1 MSDTNRAT
9 PRTEPEGQRLTSL
22 DALRGFDMF
31 WILGADSF
39 VYAIH
44 EMGKNPVTKFF
55 AEQVDHAEWAGFRFY
70 DLIFPLFVFIMGV
83 STVFSL
89 TKIIEREG
97 RAAAVKRV
105 LKRGVLL
112 FIVALIYSGG
122 FTNPWPDM
130 RLMGVLN
137 RIAICYTF
145 GGLLFIFCNVRVM
158 MAAAVV
164 LLLGYW
170 ALMAQVPFPDV
181 RPVPGGDAV
190 ITKEAG
196 FKSVDQLNMN
206 STVMIHG
213 SYVQGVTLANY
224 LDQKYLPGRK
234 YDGTYDPEGILS
246 TMPALVT
253 GLLGIFT
260 GLFLRKQASETNM
273 NPIFAGAAIGFFMFF
288 HSWVIYKSGLVIMAV
303 FVALAGLFLAGI
315 SYWLLLP
322 KKQIEANKAGNLI
335 VAGMMLALLG
345 WIWNI
350 EFPVIKKLW
359 TSSYVL
365 VAGGYSAML
374 LGLFYWI
381 VDVKKW
387 QAWCQPFIW
396 IGMNPITLYLTSNF
410 LGGLGF
416 EKLARRL
423 TGGPVKEFFD
433 THVTAGFGEL
443 VSSFVGVL
451 LFVWFA
457 RFLYQR
463 KIFLRL

>member
-1 MSDTNRAT
+1 MSET
-9 PRTEPEGQRLTSL
+9 QRLTSL

-105 LKRGVLL
+105 LKRGALL

-137 RIAICYTF
+137 RIAICYMF

-158 MAAAVV
+158 MAAAVA

-196 FKSVDQLNMN
+196 FKNVSQLNMD

-213 SYVQGVTLANY
+213 SYIQGVNLANY

-234 YDGTYDPEGILS
+234 YDGTYDPEGMLS

-260 GLFLRKQASETNM
+260 GLFLRKQTVPVPRTAL
-273 NPIFAGAAIGFFMFF
+273 ILIGAGAVSAT
-288 HSWVIYKSGLVIMAV
+288 
-303 FVALAGLFLAGI
+303 
-315 SYWLLLP
+315 
-322 KKQIEANKAGNLI
+322 
-335 VAGMMLALLG
+335 LG
-345 WIWNI
+345 WLWNI

-416 EKLARRL
+416 EKLARRV
-423 TGGPVKEFFD
+423 TGGPVKGFFD
-433 THVTAGFGEL
+433 THVAAGCGEL

-451 LFVWFA
+451 LFIWFA

>member
-1 MSDTNRAT
+1 MDTGMNQVIIQKINTGMNA
-9 PRTEPEGQRLTSL
+9 EPAAPSPPGADRLMSL

-39 VYAIH
+39 VYALH
-44 EMGKNPVTKFF
+44 ETSRTGLTQFLF
-55 AEQVDHAEWAGFRFY
+55 TQLDHADWAGFHFY
-70 DLIFPLFVFIMGV
+70 DLIFPLFVFMMGV

-137 RIAICYTF
+137 RIALCYTA
-145 GGLLFIFCNVRVM
+145 GGLLFIFLKTRGIAIV
-158 MAAAVV
+158 AGI

-170 ALMAQVPFPDV
+170 ALLACVPFPDV
-181 RPVPGGDAV
+181 RPQSGGDSV
-190 ITKEAG
+190 ITREAG
-196 FKSVDQLNMN
+196 FTNVSQLNLA
-206 STVMIHG
+206 STNLLHG
-213 SYVQGVTLANY
+213 SYIQGVNLTDY

-234 YDGTYDPEGILS
+234 YDGTYDPEGLLS
-246 TMPALVT
+246 TLPAIAS
-253 GLLGIFT
+253 GLLGIFA
-260 GLFLRKQASETNM
+260 GLLLSNKSVSDERKV
-273 NPIFAGAAIGFFMFF
+273 FWLLGAGAA
-288 HSWVIYKSGLVIMAV
+288 SA
-303 FVALAGLFLAGI
+303 A
-315 SYWLLLP
+315 
-322 KKQIEANKAGNLI
+322 
-335 VAGMMLALLG
+335 LG
-345 WIWNI
+345 WIWGI
-350 EFPVIKKLW
+350 EFPVIKKIW

-374 LGLFYWI
+374 LGAFYWM

-387 QAWCQPFIW
+387 RKWCQPFVW
-396 IGMNPITLYLTSNF
+396 IGMNPITLYLASNF
-410 LGGLGF
+410 MGGLGF

-423 TGGPVKEFFD
+423 AGGTVKHFFD
-433 THVTAGFGEL
+433 IHLAAGFGDL
-443 VSSFVGVL
+443 IIAAIAVA
-451 LFVWFA
+451 LFLYFA

>member
-1 MSDTNRAT
+1 MQKEKTSA
-9 PRTEPEGQRLTSL
+9 PVAAESARLTSL

-39 VYAIH
+39 VYALG
-44 EMGKNPVTKFF
+44 ELGKNPATKFL
-55 AEQVDHAEWAGFRFY
+55 AEQLDHAEWAGFRFY

-97 RAAAVKRV
+97 KAAAVKRV
-105 LKRGVLL
+105 LIRGILL
-112 FIVALIYSGG
+112 FAVALIYSGG

-137 RIAICYTF
+137 RIALCYTA
-145 GGLLFIFCNVRVM
+145 GGLLFIFCNVRGLI
-158 MAAAVV
+158 AAAAA

-170 ALMAQVPFPDV
+170 AIMAWTPMRDIRLEKESLAALAEKAGDEKLAAKFQDADSPSASNPSAKKNS
-181 RPVPGGDAV
+181 PVWAA
-190 ITKEAG
+190 TEQMYFATT
-196 FKSVDQLNMN
+196 NR
-206 STVMIHG
+206 
-213 SYVQGVTLANY
+213 VTG
-224 LDQKYLPGRK
+224 KYDKGYNVACHFDFAHLPGRK
-234 YDGTYDPEGILS
+234 YDLFWDPEGILS
-246 TMPALVT
+246 TLPAIVT

-260 GLFLRKQASETNM
+260 GLFLRLKNVPAMRKVFTL
-273 NPIFAGAAIGFFMFF
+273 IGAGAASAM
-288 HSWVIYKSGLVIMAV
+288 
-303 FVALAGLFLAGI
+303 
-315 SYWLLLP
+315 
-322 KKQIEANKAGNLI
+322 
-335 VAGMMLALLG
+335 LG
-345 WIWNI
+345 WIWGI
-350 EFPVIKKLW
+350 EFPVIKKIW

-374 LGLFYWI
+374 LGVFYWI

-387 QAWCQPFIW
+387 QWWCQPFVW

-423 TGGPVKEFFD
+423 TGGPVKLFFD
-433 THVTAGFGEL
+433 THLAPGFGEL
-443 VSSFVGVL
+443 VSSLVGVL

>member
-1 MSDTNRAT
+1 MDTEINRVIIQMLAAQKMKPESTAPESD
-9 PRTEPEGQRLTSL
+9 RLMSL

-39 VYAIH
+39 VYALH
-44 EMGKNPVTKFF
+44 ETAQTAPTKFL
-55 AEQVDHAEWAGFRFY
+55 ATQLDHAEWKGFHFY
-70 DLIFPLFVFIMGV
+70 DLIFPLFVFMMGV

-89 TKIIEREG
+89 SKTIAREG
-97 RAAAVKRV
+97 RAVAVKRV

-137 RIAICYTF
+137 RIAICYTA
-145 GGLLFIFCNVRVM
+145 GGLMFIFLKPRAL
-158 MAAAVV
+158 AAAAAA
-164 LLLGYW
+164 LLIGYW
-170 ALMAQVPFPDV
+170 ALLACVPFPDV
-181 RPVPGGDAV
+181 RPTPGGDAV

-196 FKSVDQLNMN
+196 YTNIVQLNMA
-206 STVMIHG
+206 STNLIHG
-213 SYVQGVTLANY
+213 SYIQGVNLTDY

-246 TMPALVT
+246 NLPAIVT
-253 GLLGIFT
+253 GLLGIFA
-260 GLFLRKQASETNM
+260 GLLVRNKSVPDQKKVIWLIS
-273 NPIFAGAAIGFFMFF
+273 AGAVSTA
-288 HSWVIYKSGLVIMAV
+288 
-303 FVALAGLFLAGI
+303 
-315 SYWLLLP
+315 
-322 KKQIEANKAGNLI
+322 
-335 VAGMMLALLG
+335 LG
-345 WIWNI
+345 WIWGI
-350 EFPVIKKLW
+350 DFPVIKKIW

-387 QAWCQPFIW
+387 RAWCQPFVW
-396 IGMNPITLYLTSNF
+396 IGMNPITLYLASNF
-410 LGGLGF
+410 MGGLGY

-423 TGGPVKEFFD
+423 AGGPVKNFFD
-433 THVTAGFGEL
+433 THITAG
-443 VSSFVGVL
+443 VGDLIIAATAVA
-451 LFVWFA
+451 LFLWFA

-463 KIFLRL
+463 KIFLRF